1 MVERAGRAFGG
12 GPLFAAAFAVVTAV
26 TALGLTAAP
35 AGSQVRPA
43 PAPST
48 PEDDARAITQIVTAA
63 QVADWARERRDG
75 RAMIVAARM
84 LEEVQSRREGEDAP
98 FLTASALLTEAE
110 AFAGDDRDLLDEISR
125 LRAPGRKGVR
135 ASPFGAG
142 PIVVVRRLR
151 AHETYSF
158 TIEPRRNEVLRV
170 AAIGDGDTNIDLA
183 LKDQNGAVICA
194 DGSRDHYPVC
204 TVSRPQGAPIRVEIV
219 NRGEVWSRV
228 QILTN

>member
-1 MVERAGRAFGG
+1 MVERAGRVVGG
-12 GPLFAAAFAVVTAV
+12 QTPIAAALAIAVSVLA
-26 TALGLTAAP
+26 LTAAP
-35 AGSQVRPA
+35 AGSQVRSAPPA
-43 PAPST
+43 PAPD
-48 PEDDARAITQIVTAA
+48 PDLEARAITQMVTAA
-63 QVADWARERRDG
+63 EVADWARERRDA

-84 LEEVQSRREGEDAP
+84 LSEIRTRRENGDEP
-98 FLTASALLTEAE
+98 FLTPSALLDEAE
-110 AFAGDDRDLLDEISR
+110 TFAGGDRDLLDEISR
-125 LRAPGRKGVR
+125 ERSPDKGVR

-151 AHETYSF
+151 ARETYSF
-158 TIEPRRNEVLRV
+158 TIEARRNEVLRV

-183 LKDQNGAVICA
+183 LRDQNGAVICA

-204 TVSRPQGAPIRVEIV
+204 TVARPAAGPIRIDIV

>member
-1 MVERAGRAFGG
+1 MVDCGGRAFGG
-12 GPLFAAAFAVVTAV
+12 RSLVAAAFAIVAAATAMS
-26 TALGLTAAP
+26 LTATP

-43 PAPST
+43 SVPPSA
-48 PEDDARAITQIVTAA
+48 EADARAITQIVTAA
-63 QVADWARERRDG
+63 EVVAWARPRRDA
-75 RAMIVAARM
+75 RAMLVAARM

-98 FLTASALLTEAE
+98 FLTPSALLDEASE
-110 AFAGDDRDLLDEISR
+110 FAAGDHALLDEISR
-125 LRAPGRKGVR
+125 LRAPGPKGVR

-142 PIVVVRRLR
+142 PIVLVRRLR
-151 AHETYSF
+151 ARETYSF

-183 LKDQNGAVICA
+183 LRDRNGVALCA
-194 DGSRDHYPVC
+194 DSSLDHYPVC
-204 TVSRPQGAPIRVEIV
+204 TVARPQSGPIRIEIV

>member
-1 MVERAGRAFGG
+1 MVERGVRVVGG
-12 GPLFAAAFAVVTAV
+12 QTPIATTLVIATAV
-26 TALGLTAAP
+26 LALGLTAAP
-35 AGSQVRPA
+35 AGSQTRPA
-43 PAPST
+43 PSPDPDA
-48 PEDDARAITQIVTAA
+48 EARAITQMVTAA
-63 QVADWARERRDG
+63 EVADWARERRDA

-84 LEEVQSRREGEDAP
+84 LGDIHTRRENGDQP
-98 FLTASALLTEAE
+98 FLTQTSLLDEAE
-110 AFAGDDRDLLDEISR
+110 SFAASDRDLLDEISR
-125 LRAPGRKGVR
+125 ERSPNKGVR

-151 AHETYSF
+151 ARETYAF
-158 TIEPRRNEVLRV
+158 TIEARRNEVLRV

-194 DGSRDHYPVC
+194 DSSRDHYPVC
-204 TVSRPQGAPIRVEIV
+204 TVSRPQVGPIRIEIV

>member
-1 MVERAGRAFGG
+1 MVERAGRVVGG
-12 GPLFAAAFAVVTAV
+12 RTSIAAALAIAVSA
-26 TALGLTAAP
+26 AALTAAP

-43 PAPST
+43 PPAPN
-48 PEDDARAITQIVTAA
+48 PDLEARAITQTVTAA
-63 QVADWARERRDG
+63 EVADWAREHRDA
-75 RAMIVAARM
+75 RAMLVAARM
-84 LEEVQSRREGEDAP
+84 LGEIRTRRENGDEP
-98 FLTASALLTEAE
+98 FLTHAALLDEAE
-110 AFAGDDRDLLDEISR
+110 TFAAGDRDLLDQISR
-125 LRAPGRKGVR
+125 ERSPDKGVR

-151 AHETYSF
+151 ARETYSF
-158 TIEPRRNEVLRV
+158 TIEARRNEVLRV

-183 LKDQNGAVICA
+183 LRDQNGAVICA

-204 TVSRPQGAPIRVEIV
+204 TVSRPQAGPIRVEIV

>member
-1 MVERAGRAFGG
+1 MVERAGRVVGG
-12 GPLFAAAFAVVTAV
+12 QAPIAAALAVAV
-26 TALGLTAAP
+26 LALALTAAP
-35 AGSQVRPA
+35 AGSQVRSAPPA
-43 PAPST
+43 PDPDL
-48 PEDDARAITQIVTAA
+48 EARAITQIVTAA
-63 QVADWARERRDG
+63 EVADWARERRDA

-84 LEEVQSRREGEDAP
+84 LSEIRTRRENGDEP
-98 FLTASALLTEAE
+98 FLTQAGLLEEAE
-110 AFAGDDRDLLDEISR
+110 SFAGGDRDLLDEISR
-125 LRAPGRKGVR
+125 ERSPDKGVR

-151 AHETYSF
+151 ARETYSF
-158 TIEPRRNEVLRV
+158 TIEARRNEVLRV

-183 LKDQNGAVICA
+183 LRDQNGAVICA

-204 TVSRPQGAPIRVEIV
+204 TVARPQAGPIRIEIV

>member
-1 MVERAGRAFGG
+1 MVQRAVRVVGGRTSI
-12 GPLFAAAFAVVTAV
+12 AAALAIVTAV
-26 TALGLTAAP
+26 AALGLTAGP
-35 AGSQVRPA
+35 AGSQTRPA
-43 PAPST
+43 PAPD
-48 PEDDARAITQIVTAA
+48 PEVEARAITQTVTAA
-63 QVADWARERRDG
+63 EVAAWARERRDA

-84 LEEVQSRREGEDAP
+84 LGDIRSRRENGDEP
-98 FLTASALLTEAE
+98 FLTHAALLDEAE
-110 AFAGDDRDLLDEISR
+110 RFAGGDRDLLDQISR
-125 LRAPGRKGVR
+125 ERSPDKGVR

-151 AHETYSF
+151 ARETYSF
-158 TIEPRRNEVLRV
+158 TVEARRNEVLRV

-183 LKDQNGAVICA
+183 LRDQNGVVICA

-204 TVSRPQGAPIRVEIV
+204 TVSRPQAGPVRIEIV